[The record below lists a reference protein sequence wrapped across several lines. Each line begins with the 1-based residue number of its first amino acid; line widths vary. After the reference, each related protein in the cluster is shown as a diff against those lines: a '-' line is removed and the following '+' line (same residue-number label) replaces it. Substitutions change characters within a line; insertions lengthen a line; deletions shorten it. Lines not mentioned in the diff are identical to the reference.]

1 MKRLSKITL
10 LTALL
15 AAQASLHA
23 QTTGFNQTGAGPFD
37 YNASGN
43 WVWNSIN
50 GIWDSSLTL
59 AAAQTVTFGADTPL
73 GTGLNF
79 LYTGVQNL
87 SLRGA
92 GTNATLTLGGDILHN
107 TVSANRTIT
116 IGSTT
121 ALQALNVDLGG
132 TARTFTVNGTAG
144 SNSIRFLNF
153 VNNVTNGSLTLNGG
167 GFVSLDGTANS
178 LSTLRLQNTNLRLNG
193 VSSGNSLTTV
203 SGSLVIDGDSTNGG
217 ISLVSI
223 APNGARNT
231 TLTANSL
238 SRENNGVAFFRGNNL
253 GGTLGANGV
262 SNITF
267 TNAPTAQLVG
277 GGGSAGTKNI
287 SILSWGVGSTTATGA
302 AETFITYDANGIRP
316 LAASEFEVYANGYS
330 GAATGTDLNTRIAS
344 TGTVTFTGNNT
355 VNSLFVGDGSTGA
368 ATVLNGDGGVLT
380 VTSGAVFFQRATVS
394 QNLNFGTREG
404 VIGYTQG
411 QGSTFS
417 GGIAGSGGV
426 TLYQPVTNSNPFS
439 AGNGLTISGS
449 ASYTGDTNIL
459 GRVQI
464 TNANFLPNA
473 SRTGNVIVEGR
484 LELTTSTA
492 INGLSGSGEV
502 RKEFSGAGINFT
514 VGGNDANGNFTGVIT
529 NNSALTFIKTGTGT
543 QILAGANT
551 YTGGTTVNAGTLLI
565 NGSVVA
571 TGNVS
576 VTGGTLGGAGN
587 GTTTGIIGGA
597 TTLSAGA
604 KLSPGTAAG
613 LAGNLTF
620 SNGLNLSA
628 SSNDTGAYLF
638 NLGSVVSSD
647 KITLT
652 SGTANALNVGTLDTT
667 DFTFT
672 TGVGFGAGTY
682 VLFDANSAIA
692 GSVGAGVYD
701 FGGGV
706 TGTLSIDSINNDV
719 LLTVVPEPSTTLMM
733 GVGLALVLWR
743 SGRRVRG

>member
-1 MKRLSKITL
+1 MKSLTKISL

-15 AAQASLHA
+15 AAHVSLHA
-23 QTTGFNQTGAGPFD
+23 QTTGFNQSAAGPWD
-37 YNASGN
+37 YNDGGN
-43 WVWNSIN
+43 WVGSSIN

-79 LYTGVQNL
+79 LYTGAQNL
-87 SLRGA
+87 TLRGT

-121 ALQALNVDLGG
+121 ALQGLNVDLGG
-132 TARTFTVNGTAG
+132 TARTFTINGTAG
-144 SNSIRFLNF
+144 ANNIRFLNF
-153 VNNVTNGSLTLNGG
+153 ANNVTNGSLTLNGG

-178 LSTLRLQNTNLRLNG
+178 LTTLRLQNTNLRLNG
-193 VSSGNSLTTV
+193 VSGANSLTTV
-203 SGSLVIDGDSTNGG
+203 SGSLVIDGNSTNGG
-217 ISLVSI
+217 ASLI
-223 APNGARNT
+223 TITPNAARNT

-238 SRENNGVAFFRGNNL
+238 SRDNSGVAFFRGNNL

-267 TNAPTAQLVG
+267 STAPTAQLVG
-277 GGGSAGTKNI
+277 GNGLAGSKNI
-287 SILSWGVGSTTATGA
+287 SVLPWAVGSTTAAGS

-316 LAASEFEVYANGYS
+316 LAASEFEVYVNGFS
-330 GAATGTDLNTRIAS
+330 GTATGTDLNTRIAS

-355 VNSLFVGDGSTGA
+355 VNSLFVGDGSTAA

-394 QNLNFGTREG
+394 QNLNFGSREG

-426 TLYQPVTNSNPFS
+426 TLYQPATNSNSFS

-492 INGLSGSGEV
+492 INGLSGGGEV

-514 VGGNDANGNFTGVIT
+514 VGGNDADGNFTGVIS
-529 NNSALTFIKTGTGT
+529 NNSALTLIKTGTGT
-543 QILAGANT
+543 QILAGANI

-571 TGNVS
+571 TGNVN
-576 VTGGTLGGAGN
+576 VTAGTLGGAGN

-597 TTLSAGA
+597 ATLSAGA
-604 KLSPGTAAG
+604 RLAPGAAAG

-628 SSNDTGAYLF
+628 SSNNTGAYLF
-638 NLGSVVSSD
+638 NLGSVGSSD
-647 KITLT
+647 KVTLT
-652 SGTANALNVGTLDTT
+652 TGTVNALNVGTLDTT

-692 GSVGAGVYD
+692 GSIGTASVD
-701 FGGGV
+701 FGGGI
-706 TGTLSIDSINNDV
+706 TGTLSIDNINNDV
-719 LLTVVPEPSTTLMM
+719 LLTVVPEPASTLLV
-733 GVGLALVLWR
+733 GVGLVLVLWR
-743 SGRRVRG
+743 SGRRVRD